1 MNLNLEKFKRD
12 ILFLPLGGSGEIG
25 LNCNL
30 YHYNGKWLI
39 VDMGV
44 GFTSEIPGVDV
55 VAPDI
60 DFIKQNIQNENS
72 NKKQITKCIT
82 KSNLEEQY
90 RLRLSKCY

>member
-1 MNLNLEKFKRD
+1 MNLNLSKFKKD

-39 VDMGV
+39 VDMGI
-44 GFTSEIPGVDV
+44 GFTNEITGIDV

-60 DFIKQNIQNENS
+60 SFIKEHLKDCLPLFN
-72 NKKQITKCIT
+72 
-82 KSNLEEQY
+82 
-90 RLRLSKCY
+90 